1 MMNSKH
7 HIDNKNLPIVEY
19 CIDELLPH
27 SLTSAPAVST
37 RKEDLVWAAVGMLVH
52 HIESFTDSL
61 VVTDGERPIGML
73 GGFEIIDQVS
83 KNPTSSLFYNTTVEK
98 IMNNNLIITSKQTK
112 LSDLLNLWQE
122 RRRAFAIIP
131 NQYHGYSA
139 ISPRKILE
147 IGALCKTDV
156 KVSEIPKKKAVTFKR
171 DDTVGSIIT
180 SMFENR
186 TRRLVR
192 ENTKL
197 FISDRIIIQK
207 IIRDLNYLRGVDN
220 FFDMK
225 AGIFKLEK
233 AKAISKDSTYPQA
246 CKVMLR
252 MLHPYMM
259 AGDQVISPWDLIMFL
274 KSDFL
279 IEYNWAKQENL
290 YSVKT

>member
-1 MMNSKH
+1 MISKH
-7 HIDNKNLPIVEY
+7 DADNKNLPLAEY
-19 CIDELLPH
+19 RIDELLPH

-37 RKEDLVWAAVGMLVH
+37 RKEDLVWAAVGMLMH

-98 IMNNNLIITSKQTK
+98 IMNNNLIITSKQIK
-112 LSDLLNLWQE
+112 LSDLLSLWQE
-122 RRRAFAIIP
+122 KRRAFAIIP

-156 KVSEIPKKKAVTFKR
+156 KVSEIPKKKTVTFKR

-207 IIRDLNYLRGVDN
+207 IIRDLNYLRGMN
-220 FFDMK
+220 SFFDMK

-233 AKAISKDSTYPQA
+233 AKAISKNSTYPQA
-246 CKVMLR
+246 CKVMLG
-252 MLHPYMM
+252 MSHPYMM

-279 IEYNWAKQENL
+279 TEYNWAKQENL

>member
-1 MMNSKH
+1 MISKH
-7 HIDNKNLPIVEY
+7 NAKNKNLLIAEHS
-19 CIDELLPH
+19 IGELLPH

-37 RKEDLVWAAVGMLVH
+37 RKEDLFWATMGMLVH

-73 GGFEIIDQVS
+73 GGFEIIDQIS

-98 IMNNNLIITSKQTK
+98 IMNSNLIITSKETK
-112 LSDLLNLWQE
+112 LSDLLSLWQE

-147 IGALCKTDV
+147 VGALCKTDV
-156 KVSEIPKKKAVTFKR
+156 KVSEVPKKKTVTFKKS
-171 DDTVGSIIT
+171 DTVGDIIT

-207 IIRDLNYLRGVDN
+207 IIRDLNYLRDVDN

-233 AKAISKDSTYPQA
+233 AKTISSDFTYPQA
-246 CKVMLR
+246 CKIMLG

-259 AGDQVISPWDLIMFL
+259 VGDRVISPWDLIMFL

-279 IEYNWAKQENL
+279 TEYNWTKQASL
-290 YSVKT
+290 YSEKS